1 MTPKWGC
8 PPKWDPKMH
17 GVTPKRDPQTGD
29 PNMCEMKPHNVGPQ
43 NLWGDPK
50 VGRQNGNPN
59 ICGVTL
65 KWEPQYLWG
74 DPKTG
79 PQIYGV
85 TLKWDPKTGPQ
96 NGTPKS
102 MG

>member
-1 MTPKWGC
+1 
-8 PPKWDPKMH
+8 MH

-59 ICGVTL
+59 VC
-65 KWEPQYLWG
+65 
-74 DPKTG
+74 
-79 PQIYGV
+79 GV
-85 TLKWDPKTGPQ
+85 TLKWDPNICGVTLKLD
-96 NGTPKS
+96 PKS